1 MLAAKKHSG
10 NSYLMWMKEE
20 RRDTS
25 AKDHKRF
32 KRRDHN
38 KNSRDHSKMKEG
50 RGRGYVLKT

>member
-1 MLAAKKHSG
+1 
-10 NSYLMWMKEE
+10 MWMKEE